1 MVGGYKNMENNK
13 PVISKE
19 KFVEYINFIK
29 SLDKKESSLQK
40 GLEECFGRE
49 NVGYLFV
56 FNEVVPKMIE
66 MLCDLMGIEYNATQH
81 IGDDIQYFIYE
92 LDFGENKCAKSAV
105 EEDGV
110 TYDLSSPEK
119 LYDYIVK
126 ESSEKE

>member
-1 MVGGYKNMENNK
+1 MVKGCKNMENNK

-29 SLDKKESSLQK
+29 SLDEKETNLQK
-40 GLEECFGRE
+40 SLEECFGRD
-49 NVGYLFV
+49 NVGHLFV

-66 MLCDLMGIEYNATQH
+66 MLCDLMGIEYNATQY

-92 LDFGENKCAKSAV
+92 LNFGTDKCAKSAV
-105 EEDGV
+105 EEDGI

-119 LYDYIVK
+119 LYDYIVR
-126 ESSEKE
+126 ESSEEE